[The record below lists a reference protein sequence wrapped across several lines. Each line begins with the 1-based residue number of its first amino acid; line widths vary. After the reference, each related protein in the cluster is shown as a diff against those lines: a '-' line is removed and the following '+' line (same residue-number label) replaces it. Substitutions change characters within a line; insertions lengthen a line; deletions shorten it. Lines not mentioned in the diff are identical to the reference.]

1 MGCDIH
7 SFVMVP
13 TRDAGLYKPIVSYTY
28 SQYDYWS
35 TVQPYDDR
43 YYEMFGLLTAGCCR
57 GNDYTQLGINPH
69 LGRFNKALVEPS
81 SIDPNN
87 ISNEEGDSSQKP
99 LPFNTVAIHYF
110 DDKNDAC
117 WHTHGWT
124 SLHDLKRFKRQITR
138 YLDQNKE
145 TLDSDQRNELQH
157 LKAAVKKM
165 IINTTAMLYSRCE
178 CDVDDAH
185 IIVCFCF
192 DS

>member
-13 TRDAGLYKPIVSYTY
+13 SSDAGLYQPIVSYTY
-28 SQYDYWS
+28 STYDYWR

-69 LGRFNKALVEPS
+69 SGRFNKALVDPS
-81 SIDPNN
+81 SIDPNH
-87 ISNEEGDSSQKP
+87 ISDDGVSSQNP
-99 LPFNTVAIHYF
+99 TPFNTIAIRYF
-110 DDKNDAC
+110 DDENDAC

-124 SLHDLKRFKRQITR
+124 SLHDLKQFKRQITR
-138 YLDQNKE
+138 YLDQNNK
-145 TLDSDQRNELQH
+145 TLDSDQRNELQY

-165 IINTTAMLYSRCE
+165 IINTTAMLNSSWVW
-178 CDVDDAH
+178 DVDDAH
-185 IIVCFCF
+185 VIVCFCF